1 MALMITLDD
10 VMNVLKATSYTKI
23 EDDED
28 REWLRG
34 TLEQK
39 CYMIAKAKKDDW
51 FDIVRKDIEDVTSA
65 EQIGKHIVEGDLKQW
80 LERYRD
86 NIIAEL
92 TLGKKDKK
100 QYKREPM
107 DMNETENGFYCPSCE
122 MKLVGKTYSG
132 FPCAKIDMPND
143 EPVKFCPRCGQAVK
157 WE

>member
-1 MALMITLDD
+1 MALMLTLDD

-28 REWLRG
+28 REWLRN

-39 CYMIAKAKKDDW
+39 CYMMAKAKKDDW
-51 FDIVRKDIEDVTSA
+51 FDIVRKDVEDVTSA

-100 QYKREPM
+100 EYKRKTMEM
-107 DMNETENGFYCPSCE
+107 IETDDGFFCPSCE
-122 MKLVGKTYSG
+122 LKLLGKTASG
-132 FPCAKIDMPND
+132 YPCGKISLPNGED
-143 EPVKFCPRCGQAVK
+143 VKFCPRCGQAVK
-157 WE
+157 YE

>member
-1 MALMITLDD
+1 MLTLDD

-28 REWLRG
+28 REWLRC

-51 FDIVRKDIEDVTSA
+51 FDIVRKDIEDITSA

-80 LERYRD
+80 LEQYRD

-92 TLGKKDKK
+92 TLGKKGKNE
-100 QYKREPM
+100 YKRKPM
-107 DMNETENGFYCPSCE
+107 EMIETDDGFFCPLCE
-122 MKLVGKTYSG
+122 MKLLGKTASG
-132 FPCAKIDMPND
+132 YPCGKISLPND
-143 EPVKFCPRCGQAVK
+143 EDIKFCPRCGQAVK

>member
-10 VMNVLKATSYTKI
+10 VMNVLRATSYTKI

-28 REWLRG
+28 REWLRN

-51 FDIVRKDIEDVTSA
+51 FDIVRKDIEEVTSA

-107 DMNETENGFYCPSCE
+107 EMNETENGF
-122 MKLVGKTYSG
+122 
-132 FPCAKIDMPND
+132 
-143 EPVKFCPRCGQAVK
+143 FCPDWDIKRK
-157 WE
+157 NKF